1 MMTPDKT
8 ELDRE
13 CNLASQQD
21 QEVDEQE
28 LDTVT
33 GGIIVV
39 GGSQFSPSRPGTLQS
54 LNPQPLP
61 PRWSWNSFFSW

>member
-13 CNLASQQD
+13 FNPPVRQD
-21 QEVDEQE
+21 EELDNQE

-33 GGIIVV
+33 GGIIIVS
-39 GGSQFSPSRPGTLQS
+39 GSQFSTSRPGTLQS

>member
-8 ELDRE
+8 KLDRE
-13 CNLASQQD
+13 FNALVRQD
-21 QEVDEQE
+21 EELDNQE

-61 PRWSWNSFFSW
+61 PRWSWSSFFSR